1 MGVAPAEKEPGMSRT
16 TRFLSGVGLGYFSQ
30 VVVTIA
36 GLWLT
41 PFLLSRLGGYEYG
54 LWLVSLQLQA
64 YLTLVDFGVLALL
77 SRDIAMSVGKA
88 GGVHSAADL
97 QNIAGR
103 SGRLVL
109 WQMPVLAVLAAG
121 LWLLMSGE
129 WGTLRWP
136 LGLMLITFVVL
147 YPLRIFSV
155 MLYGLQDHGFNAK
168 AQFVSWL
175 AGFVVTVVF
184 VMAGGRLYALSA
196 GWAVTQALTSAL
208 GYWRLRTR
216 FPTLLPERLPR
227 VAWTEAKAQL
237 SRGAW
242 LSANQVAQIL
252 LAGTDLV
259 MIGKLLGPEAVV
271 GYAIT
276 GKLVTV
282 LANQP
287 IMLGVVAGPA
297 LAEITTGETRERMS
311 HASTALGQAILLLSG
326 AIACVVLAVNKGFV
340 AWWVGPQQYGGFLL
354 TAAFVI
360 SMVLRHWNVGLG
372 AVLFSLGHEKRLCQ
386 SYLADGVVTVVGG
399 VILVYAVGPI
409 GAPLGSIVGVMA
421 ASLPIN
427 LTVLIRAKSATPSM
441 LVSAYGPWLW
451 RFVLLAVMSGAAG
464 RAWVPGG
471 FLAIASTSA
480 LVTLVY
486 GLVMLPVM
494 LRAPIGS
501 YVRPRLA
508 PLGGRVCRALGVGNP
523 A

>member
-1 MGVAPAEKEPGMSRT
+1 MSRT

-64 YLTLVDFGVLALL
+64 YLTLIDFGVLALL

-88 GGVHSAADL
+88 GGIHSAADL
-97 QNIAGR
+97 QTIAGR

-136 LGLMLITFVVL
+136 LGLMLVTFVVL

-155 MLYGLQDHGFNAK
+155 ILYGLQDHGFNAK

-184 VMAGGRLYALSA
+184 VVAGGRLYALSA

-227 VAWTEAKAQL
+227 VAWTEAKEQL
-237 SRGAW
+237 GRGAW

-311 HASTALGQAILLLSG
+311 QASTALGQAILLLSG

-386 SYLADGVVTVVGG
+386 SYLADGVVTVIGG

-427 LTVLIRAKSATPSM
+427 LTVLIRAKSATRSM

-451 RFVLLAVMSGAAG
+451 RFVLLALVSGAAG
-464 RAWVPGG
+464 RTWVRGG
-471 FLAIASTSA
+471 FLAIAGTSA

-486 GLVMLPVM
+486 GLMMLPV
-494 LRAPIGS
+494 LVRGPIGA

-508 PLGGRVCRALGVGNP
+508 PLGGRVCRALGVGTP

>member
-1 MGVAPAEKEPGMSRT
+1 MSRT

-30 VVVTIA
+30 VVLTIA

-64 YLTLVDFGVLALL
+64 YLTLIDFGVLALL

-88 GGVHSAADL
+88 GGINSATDL
-97 QNIAGR
+97 QAIVGR

-109 WQMPVLAVLAAG
+109 WQMPVLALLAAG

-136 LGLMLITFVVL
+136 LGLMLLTFVVL

-168 AQFVSWL
+168 AQFASWL
-175 AGFVVTVVF
+175 AGFIVTVVC
-184 VMAGGRLYALSA
+184 VVAGGRLYALSA
-196 GWAVTQALTSAL
+196 GWAVTQALMPAL
-208 GYWRLRTR
+208 VYWRLRTR

-227 VAWTEAKAQL
+227 VAWPDARGQL
-237 SRGAW
+237 GRGVW

-297 LAEITTGETRERMS
+297 LAEITTGESRERMS

-340 AWWVGPQQYGGFLL
+340 AWWVGPQQYGGFVL
-354 TAAFVI
+354 TAAFVVG
-360 SMVLRHWNVGLG
+360 MVLRHWNVGLG

-386 SYLADGVVTVVGG
+386 SYLADGIVTVITG
-399 VILVYAVGPI
+399 VILVLAIGPV
-409 GAPLGSIVGVMA
+409 GAPLGSIIGVMV
-421 ASLPIN
+421 ASLPMN
-427 LTVLIRAKSATPSM
+427 LTVLIRAKSATPGM
-441 LVSAYGPWLW
+441 LMSAYGPWLW
-451 RFVLLAVMSGAAG
+451 RFVLMALLAATAG
-464 RAWVPGG
+464 RAWAPGG
-471 FLAIASTSA
+471 FVTIAGTASLVA
-480 LVTLVY
+480 LLY

-508 PLGGRVCRALGVGNP
+508 PLGSRVCRALGVGNP